1 MTTNRSETWR
11 VDAGEADVALLRVP
25 PVLRLDRVFEID
37 LRFVVR
43 TPAQPGAWLE
53 VTLELDG
60 AREWS
65 RRIDATCLGQTDS
78 LDFHCRRALPAGRDL
93 RLRATTRVGGGA
105 RRSALSLAAEASD
118 GA

>member
-1 MTTNRSETWR
+1 MTTTRPETWR
-11 VDAGEADVALLRVP
+11 VDAGDADVAVLRVP
-25 PVLRLDRVFEID
+25 PVLRSDRVFEID

-43 TPAQPGAWLE
+43 TPPEPGGWLE

-65 RRIDATCLGQTDS
+65 RRIDATCLGQADS
-78 LDFHCRRALPAGRDL
+78 LDFHCRRALPAGLGL
-93 RLRATTRVGGGA
+93 RLRAVTRVGGGA
-105 RRSALSLAAEASD
+105 RRSALSLAAEAAD